1 MQRVACANTQFT
13 FSKLAN
19 STGPNCVLLNDFGHP
34 KVLENRIEYVLLRG
48 VNFNYAKSHN
58 LDSASQLLHCALF
71 NAFSRKTLL
80 FIVFLSNVAF
90 YRKI

>member
-13 FSKLAN
+13 FSKLAV
-19 STGPNCVLLNDFGHP
+19 SAGLNCVLLNDFGHP

-48 VNFNYAKSHN
+48 INFNYAKSHN